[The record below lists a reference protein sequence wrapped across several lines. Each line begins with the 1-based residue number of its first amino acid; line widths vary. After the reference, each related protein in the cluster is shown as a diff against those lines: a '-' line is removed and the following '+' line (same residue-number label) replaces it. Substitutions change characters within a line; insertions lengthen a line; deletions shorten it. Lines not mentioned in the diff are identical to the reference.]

1 MNRASR
7 ISAAALVVLGLV
19 LYCVTKPVHIDDTNF
34 LRLAEGAAQD
44 PWRPHDITINWV
56 ETTQRAFD
64 VLSNP
69 PGIAYWL
76 VPVRHAPESVMHL
89 WMLPWLALALFGT
102 ARLARAFEVPEERAI
117 LLLGTAPVFVLS
129 AQSLAPD
136 LPLLA
141 CALTGIGGFAM
152 AKDARRAGAWALV
165 AGCAA
170 LFKYSGLCMVPL
182 VVLLGLQRGRLRES
196 LLVAVPPAL
205 LFLHDLHAYG
215 QIHMLAMVGFQGASN
230 TRWLVFHKLVAA
242 LAMLGGASL
251 LPVLPWRLG
260 ALPFAA
266 AGALLGAA
274 ASYYSGHT
282 ALPFATTVLFSA
294 AGGLALGSF
303 RLRSPDDRFLAIW
316 LAGGSVF
323 LLTLLFVA
331 TRYWLPFTP
340 AVVLAA
346 LRRNPSNLRF
356 GVAVGLGALLSLA
369 LAHDDDGFARGYR
382 DAAREITASAG
393 EKGLFAGH
401 WGWQFYMER
410 GGWRAL
416 EVREHVPGRLAIA
429 FGAWPQ
435 SFDKNQCFK
444 REPARVLA
452 SSWPIRVHSRA
463 AAANFHSFQIAGYR
477 ELDTFAPW
485 AFSTEPYDDVVVVWS
500 CEALPARR

>member
-56 ETTQRAFD
+56 EVTQRAFD

-76 VPVRHAPESVMHL
+76 VPVRHAPEWVMHL

-117 LLLGTAPVFVLS
+117 LLLGTAPVFVLT
-129 AQSLAPD
+129 AQSLTPD

-141 CALTGIGGFAM
+141 CALAGIGGFLTAT
-152 AKDARRAGAWALV
+152 DARRAAAWAFV

-182 VVLLGLQRGRLRES
+182 IGLAGFQRGRLRES
-196 LLVAVPPAL
+196 LLVVAPAAL

-215 QIHMLAMVGFQGASN
+215 QIHMLAMVGFQGISY
-230 TRWLVFHKLVAA
+230 TPWLVFHKLVAA
-242 LAMLGGASL
+242 LAMLGGACL

-274 ASYYSGHT
+274 ASHYSGHT
-282 ALPFATTVLFSA
+282 ALQFATTVLFAA

-316 LAGGSVF
+316 LAGGIAF
-323 LLTLLFVA
+323 LLTLMFMA
-331 TRYWLPFTP
+331 TRYWLPFMP
-340 AVVLAA
+340 AAVYAA

-356 GVAVGLGALLSLA
+356 GVAVGLAAVLSLA

-382 DAAREITASAG
+382 DAAREITARSPD
-393 EKGLFAGH
+393 KGLFSGH
-401 WGWQFYMER
+401 WGWQFYMEQ

-416 EVREHVPGRLAIA
+416 ELHEHVPGRLAIA
-429 FGAWPQ
+429 LGTWPQ
-435 SFDKNQCFK
+435 MFDRSQCFK
-444 REPARVLA
+444 REPSRVLQ
-452 SSWPIRVHSRA
+452 STWPIRIHSRA
-463 AAANFHSFQIAGYR
+463 AAANFHSFLISGR
-477 ELDTFAPW
+477 PELDTYAPW
-485 AFSTEPYDDVVVVWS
+485 GFSTEPYDEVVVIWS
-500 CEALPARR
+500 CEALPGG